1 MGDYQRLGVWQD
13 AHQLVLSVYRSTSG
27 FPAAERYV
35 LTSQIRRVAISIAA
49 NIAEGCG
56 RNRDGEFA
64 QFIGIALGSANEL
77 DYLLAVARDL
87 GFIDHATSGS
97 CSIALASIRSRLAA
111 LQRRLRSAPEKPRL
125 KR

>member
-56 RNRDGEFA
+56 RNRDGEWA
-64 QFIGIALGSANEL
+64 KFIGIALGSANEL
-77 DYLLAVARDL
+77 DYLPAVPRDL
-87 GFIDHATSGS
+87 GFLDQATFGS
-97 CSIALASIRSRLAA
+97 C
-111 LQRRLRSAPEKPRL
+111 
-125 KR
+125 